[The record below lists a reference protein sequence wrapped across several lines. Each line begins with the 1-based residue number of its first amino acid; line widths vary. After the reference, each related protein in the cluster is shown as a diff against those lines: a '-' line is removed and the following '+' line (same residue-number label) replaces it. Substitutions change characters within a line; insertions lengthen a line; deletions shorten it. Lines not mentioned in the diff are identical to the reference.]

1 MLFSHRTQTDSVM
14 VILNAGEDKRHD
26 LHAHFEL
33 AERVAN
39 QITTTFKPP
48 NVLEF
53 EKCYYPYLLFSKK
66 RYSGLMY
73 TKPSAPDYIDTKGIQ
88 LVRRDSCP
96 LVKQVS
102 TDVLNAIMYD
112 KNTDAALEAARR
124 CIARV
129 LRGEHGIQEFIV
141 SKALRS
147 DYKNQAQPHLYVA
160 RKLAQRRGYPVPS
173 GTRVPYVFVEDLSKP
188 DCLQA
193 ERAEDPEYVE
203 ANGLPLDFLYYVH
216 HQLKSPILALLDVLV
231 PDPEAAVLGHE
242 DVKPLLDHFEQRYA
256 AALKVAKR
264 VRKNAAKGQ
273 LEITRFFTP
282 ASSR

>member
-1 MLFSHRTQTDSVM
+1 M

-33 AERVAN
+33 AARVAD
-39 QITTTFKPP
+39 QITATFKPP

-53 EKCYYPYLLFSKK
+53 EKCYFPYLLFNKK

-73 TKPSAPDYIDTKGIQ
+73 TKPDAPDYIDTKGIQ

-102 TDVLNAIMYD
+102 TAVLHTIMYD
-112 KNTDAALEAARR
+112 KDTDAALEAARS

-129 LRGEHGIQEFIV
+129 LRGEHTIDDFVV

-160 RKLAQRRGYPVPS
+160 RKLAQRRGHPVPS
-173 GTRVPYVFVEDLSKP
+173 GTRVPYVFVEDLSRP

-193 ERAEDPEYVE
+193 ERAEDPGYAAEH
-203 ANGLPLDFLYYVH
+203 GLTLDLLYYVH
-216 HQLKSPILALLDVLV
+216 HQLKNPILALLDVLV
-231 PDPEAAVLGHE
+231 PDPEGAVLGHE
-242 DVKPLLDHFEQRYA
+242 DVKPLLDEFEERYA

-264 VRKNAAKGQ
+264 LRKNAAKGQ
-273 LEITRFFTP
+273 LEITKFFAPTP
-282 ASSR
+282 R